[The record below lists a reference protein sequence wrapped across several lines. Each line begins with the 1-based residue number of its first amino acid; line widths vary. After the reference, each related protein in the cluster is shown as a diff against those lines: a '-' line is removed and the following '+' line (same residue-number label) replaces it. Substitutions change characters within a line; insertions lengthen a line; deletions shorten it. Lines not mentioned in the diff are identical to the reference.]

1 MSVLSKKKL
10 PIISG
15 LTILLLCEIFLLHP
29 KWIWSILPALAGV
42 YFYTIVRL
50 VGWRATI
57 WEKFFY
63 FIPTVFLAFGAIG
76 YIVFLSSQIY
86 SQLLIFALF
95 LMSTWYLHTLQVYF
109 KDRVTENYKKFQTV
123 AFFNGFLAF
132 FLSLSALY
140 GFYVHLGM
148 RLVVLILWMIILNFI
163 AAKYLFF
170 IVEEKVSKY
179 KTNLSI
185 FFIVFLQVSLVLLFL
200 PVHFRILGLIAAIF
214 YYAVIGL
221 FRHYENGSLTKGK
234 ITRYVSFGIATV
246 LLLIITARWA

>member
-1 MSVLSKKKL
+1 MNALSKKKL
-10 PIISG
+10 PVISG
-15 LTILLLCEIFLLHP
+15 LTILLLCEVFLLYP
-29 KWIWSILPALAGV
+29 KWIWLILPALASV

-63 FIPTVFLAFGAIG
+63 FIPTIFLAFGTIG

-86 SQLLIFALF
+86 FQLLIFALF
-95 LMSTWYLHTLQVYF
+95 LMSTWYLHALQVYF
-109 KDRVTENYKKFQTV
+109 KDRAVENYKKFQTV
-123 AFFNGFLAF
+123 AFFNEFSAF

-148 RLVVLILWMIILNFI
+148 RLVILVFWMIILNLI

-170 IVEEKVSKY
+170 VVEEKVSKY
-179 KTNLSI
+179 KTNLVI
-185 FFIVFLQVSLVLLFL
+185 FFIVFLQISLVLLFL

-214 YYAVIGL
+214 YYAVVGL
-221 FRHYENGSLTKGK
+221 FRHYKNESLTKGK
-234 ITRYVSFGIATV
+234 ITRYLSFGITTV